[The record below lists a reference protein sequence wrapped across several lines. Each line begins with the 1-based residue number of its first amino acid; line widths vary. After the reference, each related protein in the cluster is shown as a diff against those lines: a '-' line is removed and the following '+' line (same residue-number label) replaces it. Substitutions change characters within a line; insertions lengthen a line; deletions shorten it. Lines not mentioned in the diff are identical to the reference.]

1 MNHSM
6 KIALSNATIWLTST
20 KWLIAMN
27 HSMKIALSN
36 AHDVKDTGG
45 KFSDALN
52 DAAATAFKK
61 SRKAHQDGT
70 ADAHTKAA
78 DAHRYA
84 AGKAT
89 AENQPAQAA
98 THNAVACGHDAIA
111 CQLRPA
117 PSPTEPEAQP
127 PAIPNEALAFSLTN
141 DAEIGA
147 DGWCLIAP
155 FGEWPKTRLYRE
167 NGQVKQQQ
175 FIQVLDNASADA
187 MVQDFNGL
195 VGKIKRWVSAV
206 PVLRGHG
213 DLNQVDAAAISNDQ
227 SVVKLGTVDQLRK
240 GARGV
245 EAHFAL
251 DPDGQN
257 AIAAGCKY
265 PSGFWYV
272 LPNGKRGDSIIA
284 RPFKL
289 ISVALTPHPNISG
302 VESLANQKQTPIIN
316 MLIPKIAGLLI
327 GSGRAVPEN
336 PTEDQIVSALENAL
350 ASPALANGD
359 YPGHPFHGNQYV
371 EASSSSHANK
381 MSGKANDATRN
392 ARENNSKSA
401 HQAAAAA
408 HEKAAQAHEKE
419 GNQDAADVHQ
429 AIAHYHQSRANRFK

>member
-1 MNHSM
+1 
-6 KIALSNATIWLTST
+6 
-20 KWLIAMN
+20 
-27 HSMKIALSN
+27 
-36 AHDVKDTGG
+36 
-45 KFSDALN
+45 
-52 DAAATAFKK
+52 
-61 SRKAHQDGT
+61 
-70 ADAHTKAA
+70 
-78 DAHRYA
+78 
-84 AGKAT
+84 
-89 AENQPAQAA
+89 
-98 THNAVACGHDAIA
+98 
-111 CQLRPA
+111 
-117 PSPTEPEAQP
+117 
-127 PAIPNEALAFSLTN
+127 
-141 DAEIGA
+141 
-147 DGWCLIAP
+147 
-155 FGEWPKTRLYRE
+155 
-167 NGQVKQQQ
+167 
-175 FIQVLDNASADA
+175 
-187 MVQDFNGL
+187 
-195 VGKIKRWVSAV
+195 
-206 PVLRGHG
+206 
-213 DLNQVDAAAISNDQ
+213 
-227 SVVKLGTVDQLRK
+227 
-240 GARGV
+240 
-245 EAHFAL
+245 
-251 DPDGQN
+251 
-257 AIAAGCKY
+257 
-265 PSGFWYV
+265 V

-429 AIAHYHQSRANRFK
+429 AIANYHQSRANRFK